1 MMRRAAEIVYLLAC
15 WSLILA
21 AQATQPAPAQAS
33 QPAGF
38 ADHDAIQLL
47 NQIRDGLDSRSQKK
61 ILSAFDLEKMSGAA
75 VFKQQIAGFLA
86 QSDLIR
92 IHFNQLQTTIENGR
106 GIATA
111 QVEME
116 ADPRDTNLLPVY
128 KQTQLHFVAENGP
141 AGWKFT
147 DIQPRSFFSRQP

>member
-1 MMRRAAEIVYLLAC
+1 MQLHVRVLT
-15 WSLILA
+15 LILCLPLFLIAQSEQTEPA
-21 AQATQPAPAQAS
+21 APS
-33 QPAGF
+33 RSGIF
-38 ADHDAIQLL
+38 SERDAIQLL

-61 ILSAFDLEKMSGAA
+61 ILSAFDLEKMSGGA

-92 IHFNQLQTTIENGR
+92 IHFNQLQTTMENGR
-106 GIATA
+106 GLATA